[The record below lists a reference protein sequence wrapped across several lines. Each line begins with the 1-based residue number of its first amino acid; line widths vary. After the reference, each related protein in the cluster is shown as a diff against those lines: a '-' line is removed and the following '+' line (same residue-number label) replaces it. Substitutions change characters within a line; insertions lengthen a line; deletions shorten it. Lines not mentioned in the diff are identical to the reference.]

1 MKVVLLLTVFLVL
14 FALIFPVAAAWKSA
28 GDPTGPTGP
37 AGSTGPAGA
46 TGPVITESSPPPWSA
61 APGDTGAVAL
71 LDNGEVRTVT
81 VREYLLGAVASEMPA
96 SFELEA
102 LKAQA
107 VALRSYLFY
116 RRLHRPSAHPEAD
129 ICSDSAC
136 CAAYR
141 DEAYLR
147 GKWGA
152 DYETYMDKIAS
163 AVDATADTIL
173 TYDGEPV
180 MAAFHSSS
188 AGKTQ
193 DSAAVWREAVPY
205 LVSVESPES
214 EDTVPNFV
222 ASVTVSADEFKET
235 VLAKYP
241 DADLSGGP
249 EGWIGAS
256 VLDAS
261 GRLGSVT
268 FGSVALTGAQVRSLF
283 GLRSAA
289 IEFSVGENAVT
300 MTTRGYGHGVGMS
313 QYGANVLAGEGM
325 DFQEIL
331 ATYYPGTLLAKT

>member
-1 MKVVLLLTVFLVL
+1 MKVVLPLTVFLVL
-14 FALIFPVAAAWKSA
+14 FAVIFPVAAAWKSA
-28 GDPTGPTGP
+28 GDPAEPTEPSGSAEGTAP
-37 AGSTGPAGA
+37 ASTQSA
-46 TGPVITESSPPPWSA
+46 PPPASA
-61 APGDTGAVAL
+61 PSPGDTEAVAL
-71 LDNGEVRTVT
+71 LAGGEVKTVT

-96 SFELEA
+96 SFEPEA

-116 RRLHRPSAHPEAD
+116 RRLHRPAAHPEAD
-129 ICSDSAC
+129 ICADSAC
-136 CAAYR
+136 CAAYK

-152 DYETYMDKIAS
+152 DFDVYMEKIAS

-173 TYDGEPV
+173 TYDGAPA

-188 AGKTQ
+188 AGRTQ
-193 DSAAVWREAVPY
+193 DSAGVWREAVPY
-205 LVSVESPES
+205 LVSVESPEG

-222 ASVTVSADEFKET
+222 QSVTVSAGEFKET

-241 DADLSGGP
+241 DADLSGGI
-249 EGWIGAS
+249 ESWIGAS

-268 FGSVALTGAQVRSLF
+268 FGGVLLTGAQVRSLF

-289 IEFSVGENAVT
+289 IQFTVGEDAVT

-313 QYGANVLAGEGM
+313 QYGANVLAAEGKTYR
-325 DFQEIL
+325 EIL
-331 ATYYPGTLLAKT
+331 ENYYPGTTLETV